1 LASKGVEYSGPFDSK
16 NERTVQN
23 FENKKWNLKNK
34 LERILQ
40 EDQIFYQLDL
50 MYLTPKLSD
59 DDASDINL
67 SSEKIKMERHIRA
80 PFPVKEVNK
89 VNIKIEKKK
98 KVKVKQP
105 SDASE
110 GKVENLTQR
119 SNIKAIP
126 LFDHQH
132 KQL

>member
-1 LASKGVEYSGPFDSK
+1 MASKGVEYPGQFDYK

-40 EDQIFYQLDL
+40 EDQIFYRLDL
-50 MYLTPKLSD
+50 MYLTPELSD

-67 SSEKIKMERHIRA
+67 SSEKIAMERHIRA

-89 VNIKIEKKK
+89 VNIKM
-98 KVKVKQP
+98 
-105 SDASE
+105 
-110 GKVENLTQR
+110 T
-119 SNIKAIP
+119 
-126 LFDHQH
+126 
-132 KQL
+132 